1 MRRHVSKTCHAPP
14 SEELSSIQE
23 PPAAPVRCWGRGV
36 DTAIGLRREEA
47 RGWGAGKC
55 TQETRVRIYEGHA
68 ACAMRSS
75 GNRVQFNQP
84 NNARRDDARQGRVLS
99 GTQRPA
105 PGAQRRWRAACIGDT
120 HIRDDRARRTLGLRS
135 TRRDMCVAY
144 AREMDLQVGQYSM
157 QSVLWQ
163 YIRPT
168 ACVGRTRNRG
178 HKRTRY
184 VARRAR
190 DARPVS
196 DFADLL
202 QAIHARGD
210 VRRALSR

>member
-1 MRRHVSKTCHAPP
+1 
-14 SEELSSIQE
+14 
-23 PPAAPVRCWGRGV
+23 
-36 DTAIGLRREEA
+36 
-47 RGWGAGKC
+47 
-55 TQETRVRIYEGHA
+55 
-68 ACAMRSS
+68 
-75 GNRVQFNQP
+75 
-84 NNARRDDARQGRVLS
+84 
-99 GTQRPA
+99 
-105 PGAQRRWRAACIGDT
+105 
-120 HIRDDRARRTLGLRS
+120 
-135 TRRDMCVAY
+135 MCVAY

-210 VRRALSR
+210 VRRALSHLEHMLGEQGDQAAGVRERGNQRGYWKRRDAYGRRAMPRCRIQDRRWAMGSEETAWRETAVGGGKRRG